1 MRITQSTYPT
11 SNNNPKASPYP
22 AFSITANIDTF
33 VFMAGTQVNITF
45 TAVMGSPPYSWTY
58 LRLPLELNGSADG
71 KVSGFFYAKGYYS
84 FGVTCA
90 DSLGRSTDSYFTLN
104 IQP

>member
-1 MRITQSTYPT
+1 
-11 SNNNPKASPYP
+11 
-22 AFSITANIDTF
+22 
-33 VFMAGTQVNITF
+33 MAGTQVNITF

-90 DSLGRSTDSYFTLN
+90 DSLGRSTDSFFTLN
-104 IQP
+104 IQPLTFFANWQPTALRPLVDVSPKDAYSSSEVHKN